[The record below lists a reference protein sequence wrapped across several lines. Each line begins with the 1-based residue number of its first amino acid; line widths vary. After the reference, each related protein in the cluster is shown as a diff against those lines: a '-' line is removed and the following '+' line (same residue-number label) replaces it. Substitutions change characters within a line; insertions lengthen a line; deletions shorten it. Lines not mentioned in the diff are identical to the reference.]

1 MRIKL
6 GPMVGIGVNEETY
19 AQPQD
24 PNNYISA
31 RYMPHKNLSG
41 NLSFIIKKLSLNDKI
56 LEICTKLS
64 FRSKM
69 VLIWCRA
76 KTYLLNI

>member
-24 PNNYISA
+24 ANAYNNA
-31 RYMPHKNLSG
+31 RYMPHR
-41 NLSFIIKKLSLNDKI
+41 ICPKI
-56 LEICTKLS
+56 LVSL
-64 FRSKM
+64 
-69 VLIWCRA
+69 
-76 KTYLLNI
+76 